1 MFSNK
6 TPKDQAVREKTA
18 VASAS
23 PASSTVR
30 MPSVLSADVVLT
42 GSIHSDG
49 ELIVEGKVMGD
60 VVAARLIISET
71 GAVEGTVRAESA
83 DIRGRVLGDINAD
96 NVSLFESAFVEG
108 DITHSRLS
116 IAAGAHL
123 QGAVKQKAPLQEA
136 PFAEVI
142 ELDASRVQA

>member
-6 TPKDQAVREKTA
+6 NSKDQAMRDK
-18 VASAS
+18 SAAAATS
-23 PASSTVR
+23 TTSTPAR

-49 ELIVEGKVMGD
+49 ELIIEGKVKGD
-60 VVAARLIISET
+60 VAASRLIISET
-71 GAVEGTVRAESA
+71 GVVEGTVRSETA
-83 DIRGRVLGDINAD
+83 DIRGRVIGNIDSD

-123 QGAVKQKAPLQEA
+123 QGAVKQKPPRPAAPV
-136 PFAEVI
+136 AEVI
-142 ELDASRVQA
+142 ELDASRAQA

>member
-6 TPKDQAVREKTA
+6 TPKDQASREKTA
-18 VASAS
+18 VATTSSAS
-23 PASSTVR
+23 TSVR
-30 MPSVLSADVVLT
+30 MPSVLSSDVVLT
-42 GSIHSDG
+42 GSIRSDG
-49 ELIVEGKVMGD
+49 ELIIEGKVLGD

-83 DIRGRVLGDINAD
+83 DIRGRVIGNIDAE

-108 DITHSRLS
+108 DITHSRLQ

-123 QGAVKQKAPLQEA
+123 QGAVKQKTPLLAAPV
-136 PFAEVI
+136 AEVI